1 MQRARPSSASLLF
14 SCWCWR
20 VGRAATVM
28 PPPPTQDSQCRL
40 ASTAASF
47 SSTGLS
53 PHDLLSHVPQ
63 AVSPQSS
70 ADLAWVCSTTAA
82 LQLPAA
88 GPSRGP
94 LALSG
99 VCMAVERIV
108 CVILI
113 QFRPSWIICFTFSLK
128 CFPSDPNNC
137 PTVGTGPLLQ
147 FPHPPRAGPVLLTL
161 PFCPQ
166 LPSSYRVFHGSIYSF
181 LLVRYSCPL
190 SAGILQALLCL
201 KVHSWCICG
210 ERCTTHPTTPPS
222 CSPSREIF

>member
-1 MQRARPSSASLLF
+1 MLRGLPWLGPALGFGASGTGRAPLTGVLLCFSVWQALLGALWLRPSSGMQRARPSSASLLF

-28 PPPPTQDSQCRL
+28 PPPPTLDSQCRL

-70 ADLAWVCSTTAA
+70 ANLAWVCSTTAA

-166 LPSSYRVFHGSIYSF
+166 LPSSY
-181 LLVRYSCPL
+181 
-190 SAGILQALLCL
+190 
-201 KVHSWCICG
+201 
-210 ERCTTHPTTPPS
+210 
-222 CSPSREIF
+222 